1 MQHWKVLAGYC
12 SKSPEGSH
20 RSLMININDKLKS
33 MRAGDGA
40 RKTKTK
46 ETSGIS
52 KTRSFNDHLVQQ
64 VGEIAAPSLNDELT
78 RIREAL
84 DDASK
89 NLERNPTIG
98 NLEIYRA
105 LLSNLIGK
113 ATKGAY
119 EVEGVGPGWSLTDK
133 HHVIRKIDEEAE
145 ELLLLVLNEQ
155 KDTLKIAAKLTH
167 LKGLV
172 VDLLS

>member
-1 MQHWKVLAGYC
+1 
-12 SKSPEGSH
+12 
-20 RSLMININDKLKS
+20 MININDKLKS
-33 MRAGDGA
+33 LRTGEGARRAGS
-40 RKTKTK
+40 K
-46 ETSGIS
+46 EKAGVNR
-52 KTRSFNDHLVQQ
+52 TRSFTDHLVQQ
-64 VGEIAAPSLNDELT
+64 VDEINAPTLNDELT
-78 RIREAL
+78 MIRQAL
-84 DDASK
+84 DDAGN

-105 LLSNLIGK
+105 LLSNLVGK

-172 VDLLS
+172 VDLLY

>member
-1 MQHWKVLAGYC
+1 
-12 SKSPEGSH
+12 
-20 RSLMININDKLKS
+20 MININDKLKS
-33 MRAGDGA
+33 LRTGDGT
-40 RKTKTK
+40 RKTKAK
-46 ETSGIS
+46 ETGGIGR
-52 KTRSFNDHLVQQ
+52 TRSFSDHLVQQ
-64 VGEIAAPSLNDELT
+64 VDEVSRPSLNEELT

-84 DDASK
+84 DDASR
-89 NLERNPTIG
+89 NMERNPTIG

-113 ATKGAY
+113 ATQGAY

>member
-1 MQHWKVLAGYC
+1 
-12 SKSPEGSH
+12 
-20 RSLMININDKLKS
+20 MININDKLKS
-33 MRAGDGA
+33 LRTGDGA
-40 RKTKTK
+40 RRAKTK
-46 ETSGIS
+46 ETGSVG
-52 KTRSFNDHLVQQ
+52 KTRSFTDHLVQQ
-64 VGEIAAPSLNDELT
+64 VDEISAPTLNDELT

-84 DDASK
+84 DDAST

>member
-1 MQHWKVLAGYC
+1 
-12 SKSPEGSH
+12 
-20 RSLMININDKLKS
+20 MININDKLKS
-33 MRAGDGA
+33 LRTGDGTKRA
-40 RKTKTK
+40 RTK
-46 ETSGIS
+46 ESRGIG
-52 KTRSFNDHLVQQ
+52 KTRTFTDHLVQQ
-64 VGEIAAPSLNDELT
+64 VDEINAPTLNDELT

-84 DDASK
+84 DEAAV

-155 KDTLKIAAKLTH
+155 KDSLKIAAKLTH